1 MNTGSSSLKAALY
14 TVGAYDRPAFSAKI
28 ERIGGAGGRL
38 EILDDQGDVLAD
50 LQPDL
55 PNHRA
60 AWDAMIDQL
69 GGRHLTDDLAV
80 IGHRVVHGGPTYR
93 DPRIIS
99 EDLIAD
105 LRALTPIDPDHL
117 PQALDAI
124 ESAGQTFGGVPQA
137 ACFDTA
143 FHQHMPR
150 LATLYPLPRE
160 LHGAGVIRYGFHGLS
175 YEYIMRELGILD
187 RAAAN
192 GSVVIAHLG
201 SGASMAA
208 VQLGRSVDTTMGFS
222 PTGGLMMG
230 TRSGDLDPGVL
241 FYLQEAR
248 HLGAADL
255 SALINGQAG
264 LLGVSG
270 TSADMRD
277 LLAREATDQRA
288 KEAIDLFCYQA
299 KKYLGALSAVLGG
312 LDTLIFTGGIGERA
326 DPIRARI
333 CAGLRFL
340 GIEIDP
346 DRNRAQSPIISR
358 DGSAVVVRVM
368 ATDEDSMIA
377 RHTDE
382 LLTRQ
387 GEINVSV

>member
-1 MNTGSSSLKAALY
+1 M
-14 TVGAYDRPAFSAKI
+14 
-28 ERIGGAGGRL
+28 
-38 EILDDQGDVLAD
+38 
-50 LQPDL
+50 
-55 PNHRA
+55 
-60 AWDAMIDQL
+60 
-69 GGRHLTDDLAV
+69 
-80 IGHRVVHGGPTYR
+80 
-93 DPRIIS
+93 IS

>member
-1 MNTGSSSLKAALY
+1 MKAALY

-38 EILDDQGDVLAD
+38 EILDDRGGVLAD

-55 PNHRA
+55 PNHRV

-69 GGRHLTDDLAV
+69 GGRHLTDDLAA

-93 DPRIIS
+93 EPRMIS

-160 LHGAGVIRYGFHGLS
+160 LRRAGVIRYGFHGLS

>member
-1 MNTGSSSLKAALY
+1 
-14 TVGAYDRPAFSAKI
+14 
-28 ERIGGAGGRL
+28 
-38 EILDDQGDVLAD
+38 
-50 LQPDL
+50 
-55 PNHRA
+55 
-60 AWDAMIDQL
+60 
-69 GGRHLTDDLAV
+69 
-80 IGHRVVHGGPTYR
+80 
-93 DPRIIS
+93 
-99 EDLIAD
+99 
-105 LRALTPIDPDHL
+105 
-117 PQALDAI
+117 
-124 ESAGQTFGGVPQA
+124 
-137 ACFDTA
+137 
-143 FHQHMPR
+143 
-150 LATLYPLPRE
+150 
-160 LHGAGVIRYGFHGLS
+160 
-175 YEYIMRELGILD
+175 
-187 RAAAN
+187 
-192 GSVVIAHLG
+192 
-201 SGASMAA
+201 MAA
-208 VQLGRSVDTTMGFS
+208 VQSGRSVDTTMGFS